1 MRVLVVGSGGRE
13 HALAWALRRSRRVK
27 EIFVA
32 PGNAGTGLVAVNVPI
47 KADDIDGLVK
57 WASGNGIDLTV
68 VGSELPLAMG
78 IADRFRGA
86 NLPIF
91 GPSKKAA
98 RIETSKVFSKL
109 FMQEK
114 GIPTA
119 DFEVFQDFDKATSY
133 LQERPFPLVVKA
145 DGLAAGKGVSV
156 CHTRREAEDALRDIM
171 ESRLFGDAGKRV
183 IIEECLTG
191 QEVSVLAFSDGQ
203 TVMPMV
209 TSQDHKAA
217 YDGDKGPNTGGM
229 GCYAPM
235 SLMTPELLDE
245 IQRRV
250 LQPAVD
256 GLRRRGMPY
265 VGVLYAGMI
274 LTPTGP
280 QALEFNC
287 RFGDP
292 ETQVILPLLRTDLAD
307 VLEACVEGRLHEMT
321 LRWSKEASVCVV
333 IASGGYPKNYRT
345 GYPISGLD
353 EVADL
358 PDVQVFHA
366 GTALKDGMIV
376 TAGGRVLGVSAWGD
390 TLTQAI
396 NRAYCAVGRI
406 RFRDQHFRHDIGQ
419 KAFTEGV
426 GM

>member
-13 HALAWALRRSRRVK
+13 HALAWALRRSPRVDDL
-27 EIFVA
+27 FVA
-32 PGNAGTGLVAVNVPI
+32 PGNAGTDSVAVNVPVE
-47 KADDIDGLVK
+47 ASDIDGLTE
-57 WASGNGIDLTV
+57 WAIANEIDLTV
-68 VGSELPLAMG
+68 VGPESTLALG
-78 IADRFRGA
+78 IVDRFGETG
-86 NLPIF
+86 LPIF
-91 GPSKKAA
+91 GPSKEAA
-98 RIETSKVFSKL
+98 RIETSKVFSKI
-109 FMQEK
+109 FMQEE

-119 DFEVFQDFDKATSY
+119 DFEVFQDFDKATAY

-145 DGLAAGKGVSV
+145 DGLAAGKGVIV
-156 CHTRREAEDALRDIM
+156 CHARQEAEDALRAIM
-171 ESRLFGDAGKRV
+171 EDRLFGDAGARV
-183 IIEECLTG
+183 VIEECLTG

-203 TVMPMV
+203 SVMPMV

-256 GLRRRGMPY
+256 GLQSRGMPY

-307 VLEACVEGRLHEMT
+307 VLEACVEERLHEMT

-333 IASGGYPKNYRT
+333 MASGGYPKKYRT

-358 PDVQVFHA
+358 LDVQVFHA
-366 GTALKDGMIV
+366 GTALKDGKVV

-396 NRAYCAVGRI
+396 NRAYCAVERI
-406 RFRDQHFRHDIGQ
+406 HFPDQNFRHDIGQ
-419 KAFTEGV
+419 KAFTEGA
-426 GM
+426 GT

>member
-1 MRVLVVGSGGRE
+1 MRMLIIGSGGRE
-13 HALAWALRRSRRVK
+13 HTLAWTLRRSRRVK
-27 EIFVA
+27 EIFTA

-47 KADDIDGLVK
+47 KADDINGLVK
-57 WASGNGIDLTV
+57 WARGHEVDLTV
-68 VGSELPLAMG
+68 VGPEVPLALG
-78 IADRFRGA
+78 IVDRFREA
-86 NLPIF
+86 SLPVF
-91 GPSKKAA
+91 GPSKLAA
-98 RIETSKVFSKL
+98 RIETSKVFSKM
-109 FMQEK
+109 FMQEE

-119 DFEVFQDFDKATSY
+119 DFEVFRDFDKATAY
-133 LQERPFPLVVKA
+133 LRERSFPLVVKA

-156 CHTRREAEDALRDIM
+156 CHARQEAEDALRNIM
-171 ESRLFGDAGKRV
+171 RDRLFGDAGEQV
-183 IIEECLTG
+183 VIEECLTG
-191 QEVSVLAFSDGQ
+191 QEVSVLAFSDGR
-203 TVMPMV
+203 TVIPML

-235 SLMTPELLDE
+235 SLATPELLDE

-280 QALEFNC
+280 QVLEFNC

-307 VLEACVEGRLHEMT
+307 VLAACVEGRLHEMT
-321 LRWSKEASVCVV
+321 LHWSKGASVCVV
-333 IASGGYPKNYRT
+333 MASGGYPRKYRT
-345 GYPISGLD
+345 GYPINGLD

-390 TLTQAI
+390 TLAQAI
-396 NRAYCAVGRI
+396 NRAYSAVERI
-406 RFRDQHFRHDIGQ
+406 HFQDQRFRHDIGQ
-419 KAFTEGV
+419 KAFTEGA
-426 GM
+426 GT

>member
-1 MRVLVVGSGGRE
+1 MRVLVVGAGGRE
-13 HALAWALRRSRRVK
+13 HALAWALRRSPRV
-27 EIFVA
+27 EELFVA
-32 PGNAGTGLVAVNVPI
+32 PGNAGTDSVAVNVPI
-47 KADDIDGLVK
+47 KASDIDGLTE
-57 WASGNGIDLTV
+57 WARGNEIDLTV
-68 VGSELPLAMG
+68 VGPESPLALG
-78 IADRFRGA
+78 IADRFGEVG
-86 NLPIF
+86 LPVF
-91 GPSKKAA
+91 GPSREAA
-98 RIETSKVFSKL
+98 RIETSKVFSKV
-109 FMQEK
+109 FMQEE

-119 DFEVFQDFDKATSY
+119 DFEVFQDFDKATAY
-133 LQERPFPLVVKA
+133 LQKCPFPLVVKA
-145 DGLAAGKGVSV
+145 DGLAGGKGVSV
-156 CHTRREAEDALRDIM
+156 CHVRQEAEDALQVIM
-171 ESRLFGDAGKRV
+171 EDRVFGDAGTRV
-183 IIEECLTG
+183 VIEECLTG

-256 GLRRRGMPY
+256 GLRLRGLPY

>member
-1 MRVLVVGSGGRE
+1 MRVLIVGAGGRE
-13 HALAWALRRSRRVK
+13 HALAWALRRSPRV
-27 EIFVA
+27 EELFVA
-32 PGNAGTGLVAVNVPI
+32 PGNAGTDSVAVNVPI
-47 KADDIDGLVK
+47 KARDIDGLTE
-57 WASGNGIDLTV
+57 WARGNEIDLTV
-68 VGSELPLAMG
+68 VGPESPLALG
-78 IADRFRGA
+78 IADRFGEA
-86 NLPIF
+86 GLPVF
-91 GPSKKAA
+91 GPSQETA
-98 RIETSKVFSKL
+98 RIETSKVFSKV
-109 FMQEK
+109 FMQEE

-119 DFEVFQDFDKATSY
+119 DFEVFQDFDKATAY
-133 LQERPFPLVVKA
+133 LQKRPFPLVVKA
-145 DGLAAGKGVSV
+145 DGLAGGKGVSV
-156 CHTRREAEDALRDIM
+156 CHVRQEAEDALRAIM
-171 ESRLFGDAGKRV
+171 ENRVFGDAGARV
-183 IIEECLTG
+183 VIEECLTG

>member
-1 MRVLVVGSGGRE
+1 MRVLIVGAGGRE
-13 HALAWALRRSRRVK
+13 HALAWALRRSPRV
-27 EIFVA
+27 EELFVA
-32 PGNAGTGLVAVNVPI
+32 PGNAGTDSVAVNVPI
-47 KADDIDGLVK
+47 KARDIDGLTE
-57 WASGNGIDLTV
+57 WARGNEIDLTV
-68 VGSELPLAMG
+68 VGPESPLALG
-78 IADRFRGA
+78 IADRFGEA
-86 NLPIF
+86 GLPVF
-91 GPSKKAA
+91 GPSQETA
-98 RIETSKVFSKL
+98 RIETSKVFSKV
-109 FMQEK
+109 FMQEE

-119 DFEVFQDFDKATSY
+119 DFEVFQDFDKATAY
-133 LQERPFPLVVKA
+133 LQKRPFPLVVKA
-145 DGLAAGKGVSV
+145 DGLAGGKGVSV
-156 CHTRREAEDALRDIM
+156 CHVRQEAEDALRAIM
-171 ESRLFGDAGKRV
+171 ENRVFGDAGARV
-183 IIEECLTG
+183 VIEECLTG

-396 NRAYCAVGRI
+396 NRAYCAVERI
-406 RFRDQHFRHDIGQ
+406 HFRGQHFRHDIGH
-419 KAFTEGV
+419 KAFTEGA
-426 GM
+426 GI